1 MIEKIKENWDKIL
14 LTLKEEHEI
23 SNISYSTW
31 LEPLKPHSFKDN
43 KVTIIVPEQTFLQ
56 YVNKKYGFLLK
67 VTISEFLE
75 KECEVDFK
83 VKEQIEE
90 AEEPSSPQL
99 IKNNKA
105 LVSPDVIQSA
115 NLNPKYIDDNFTAC
129 SDIRRLIK
137 TNFDAAGISI
147 PYRHVHVV
155 TGNACREPQENGK
168 ITEYGISEETGISE
182 TTGI

>member
-1 MIEKIKENWDKIL
+1 MIDKIKENWEQIL

-43 KVTIIVPEQTFLQ
+43 TVTIIVPEQTFLQ

-83 VKEQIEE
+83 VKEQIVE
-90 AEEPSSPQL
+90 AEEPAAPQL

-105 LVSPDVIQSA
+105 SVSPDVIQSA
-115 NLNPKYIDDNFTAC
+115 NLNPKMKGILPQK
-129 SDIRRLIK
+129 RRNTSRK
-137 TNFDAAGISI
+137 RRK
-147 PYRHVHVV
+147 Y
-155 TGNACREPQENGK
+155 
-168 ITEYGISEETGISE
+168 
-182 TTGI
+182 